1 MAECR
6 GHQLPAYNIEVA
18 RLMAAP
24 DSCDSSTER
33 WRAMH
38 RALAHVYGEDAL
50 AEAVGSARF
59 EKADLQEMEALFD
72 ETASAYGS
80 VGRKSRAR
88 GMAEVMEV
96 LDGIPVERLQALA
109 DAMGK
114 VYEVDQRARGFKRV
128 V

>member
-6 GHQLPAYNIEVA
+6 GTQLPAYNIDVA
-18 RLMAAP
+18 RLMSAP
-24 DSCDSSTER
+24 EACDSPTER

-50 AEAVGSARF
+50 AEWVGSARF
-59 EKADLQEMEALFD
+59 EKADLQELEALYD

-80 VGRKSRAR
+80 VGRQSKAR
-88 GMAEVMEV
+88 SMADVMQV
-96 LDGIPVERLQALA
+96 LDTIPVERLQALA
-109 DAMGK
+109 DAMGR